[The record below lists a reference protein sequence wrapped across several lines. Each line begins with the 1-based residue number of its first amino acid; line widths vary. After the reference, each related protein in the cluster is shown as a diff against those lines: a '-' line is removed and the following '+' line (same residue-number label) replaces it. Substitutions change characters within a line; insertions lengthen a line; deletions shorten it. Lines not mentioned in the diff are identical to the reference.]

1 MCVFPYQLTYVRRR
15 QQPINMPY
23 NVYTYKAKAS
33 RRIQLDNVLC
43 TLVVIFTLYL
53 AHRYFYLFDPPP
65 LLELASSLHANLAL
79 GTGQKMDNKVLG
91 EMDDPP

>member
-23 NVYTYKAKAS
+23 KAKAS

-43 TLVVIFTLYL
+43 TLVAIFTLYL
-53 AHRYFYLFDPPP
+53 AHRYFYLVDPPPP